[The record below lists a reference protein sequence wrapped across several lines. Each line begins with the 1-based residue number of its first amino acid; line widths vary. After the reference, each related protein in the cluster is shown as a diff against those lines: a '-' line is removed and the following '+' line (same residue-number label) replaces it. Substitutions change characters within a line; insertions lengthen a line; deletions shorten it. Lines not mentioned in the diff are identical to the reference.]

1 VAIVVIALWAI
12 SPLKGLW
19 LINLGK
25 PVANNNNGMNLTDT
39 HTHLYLKEFDHDRDQ
54 VVKDAVNMGVKHM
67 LLPNIDSSSIP
78 GMQKMVEDFPGICYP
93 MIGLHPTSVRPDFE
107 LELDIVS
114 RQLKNGGYIAIGET
128 GIDLYWDKKYKDQ
141 QIKAFEI
148 QVGWAK
154 EYQLPIVIHARES
167 FQELFDVL
175 DRLADE
181 NLKGV
186 FHSFTGNSD
195 EAAHVMDY
203 GFLFGINGIITFKNS
218 ALDRVVKQIPPERIL
233 METDSPY
240 LAPMPFRG
248 RRNESSYIRY
258 IAARLADIY
267 GISIEE
273 MAAITTLN
281 AKSLF
286 KI

>member
-1 VAIVVIALWAI
+1 MAIVVIAL
-12 SPLKGLW
+12 
-19 LINLGK
+19 
-25 PVANNNNGMNLTDT
+25 NNNEMNLIDT

-54 VVKDAVNMGVKHM
+54 VVKDAVNMGVKHI
-67 LLPNIDSSSIP
+67 LLPNIDSSSMP

-93 MIGLHPTSVRPDFE
+93 MIGLHPTSVSPDFE

-114 RQLKNGGYIAIGET
+114 RQLKNGGYIAIGEI
-128 GIDLYWDKKYKDQ
+128 GIDLYWDKTYKDQ

-233 METDSPY
+233 LETDSPY

-258 IAARLADIY
+258 IAARLANIY
-267 GISIEE
+267 GVSIEE
-273 MAAITTLN
+273 LAAITTLN